1 MEDQAFLEYM
11 VKALVANPNDV
22 RVDRTIDERGVLL
35 TLDVNPADIGYV
47 IGKKGQTITSLR
59 TLIRIIGAKNDAR
72 VTVKVN
78 EPEGHERPPKREYS
92 DSKQTSATQEE
103 VDTSVLEG
111 DLEL

>member
-1 MEDQAFLEYM
+1 MEDKQFLEYV
-11 VKALVANPNDV
+11 VKQLVANPDAV
-22 RVDRTIDERGVLL
+22 KVDRTVDERGVLL
-35 TLDVNPADIGYV
+35 TLDVDPADIGYI
-47 IGKKGQTITSLR
+47 IGKKGQTITALR

-78 EPEGHERPPKREYS
+78 EPEGGRPRGGS
-92 DSKQTSATQEE
+92 Q